1 MSKVN
6 KCKIINKRGQCQ
18 FILHSIKGQQLNE
31 REIFSINNQEVEGM
45 LPICVNR
52 KGSSFE
58 LSYDLAG
65 LINLKDFLLNPLN
78 RENFGKLLQNILDVF
93 KGMEAV
99 FFKQT
104 NLMLDFDKVMIN
116 PATQKMQFIYIP
128 IQNFNAGGS
137 LRSFLLDIIQR
148 GSFVAEEDSAYVKEY
163 IRILNNGLNFSV
175 FELEE
180 YIKGLI
186 SEQGYQTPKAVICHK
201 CGTSVKLGMNF
212 CPVCGVKVSENT
224 GESGRQATYD
234 PLKNLSDRTHKEE
247 IHAERVGTQQFS
259 DTFSRHAAGTDEP
272 GTSVLGVDS
281 LDEKK
286 AYLRYEK
293 TGEKIDISKA
303 MFYIG
308 RSAKNCDY
316 VLNVNSAVSGKHAVI
331 RKYGEKFFINDLD
344 STNGTFV
351 DGKEIHQETELRSQ
365 VKVRLANE
373 EFTFWIE

>member
-18 FILHSIKGQQLNE
+18 FVLHSIKGQQLNE
-31 REIFSINNQEVEGM
+31 RELFSINNQEVEGM
-45 LPICVNR
+45 LPVCVNR

-58 LSYDLAG
+58 LRYDLAG
-65 LINLKDFLLNPLN
+65 LVNLKDFLLNPLN
-78 RENFGKLLQNILDVF
+78 RENFGKMLQNILDVF
-93 KGMEAV
+93 KGMQNV
-99 FFKQT
+99 FFNQT

-128 IQNFNAGGS
+128 IQSFNAGGN

-148 GSFVAEEDSAYVKEY
+148 GSFVAEEDSAFVKEY

-180 YIKGLI
+180 YIKGLN
-186 SEQGYQTPKAVICHK
+186 SELGYQTQKEVVCHK
-201 CGTSVKLGMNF
+201 CGTSVRLGMNF
-212 CPVCGVKVSENT
+212 CPVCGVKVSGNA
-224 GESGRQATYD
+224 GQIGQQAIYD
-234 PLKNLSDRTHKEE
+234 PLAGTTDGGRKEK
-247 IHAERVGTQQFS
+247 IRSERVGTQQFS
-259 DTFSRHAAGTDEP
+259 DTLSRHTEGADEP

-281 LDEKK
+281 LDEKT

-293 TGEKIDISKA
+293 TGEKIYISKA
-303 MFYIG
+303 LFYIG

-316 VLNVNSAVSGKHAVI
+316 AVNANSAVSGKHAVI

-351 DGKEIHQETELRSQ
+351 DGKEVKQETELRSAM
-365 VKVRLANE
+365 KVRLANE
-373 EFTFWIE
+373 EFTFCVE